1 MRINEAAEQLGLS
14 QRALKYYEK
23 EGLLEVRRDENGYRN
38 YSAQDLE
45 RLKKISLYRKLGIAI
60 KDIESLL
67 NIEDPARLRE
77 ILAQKRD
84 QLQQDQTQLQSLEK
98 YLNDGNLDE
107 AFQQIDYE
115 TIGQAFQD
123 MFPGFTGYY
132 FMYHFMP
139 YLQMRITTP
148 EQQAAYQR
156 ILTFWDTTT
165 IQVPLFT
172 RLISYLQYKL
182 NRLNLFDQTETME
195 KRMRQMIEM
204 SDHDYEKLK
213 KQVLSG
219 VKMKTSFP
227 MKYHP
232 AFVSQRKFMKRLQ
245 DAGYNDIFIP
255 SMIELSPAYKRY
267 HDALTAINQRL
278 CDDLGLYYDSNYVL
292 RMRKKDSVQA

>member
-115 TIGQAFQD
+115 TIGQAIQD

-132 FMYHFMP
+132 FMHHFMP
-139 YLQMRITTP
+139 YL
-148 EQQAAYQR
+148 
-156 ILTFWDTTT
+156 
-165 IQVPLFT
+165 
-172 RLISYLQYKL
+172 
-182 NRLNLFDQTETME
+182 
-195 KRMRQMIEM
+195 
-204 SDHDYEKLK
+204 
-213 KQVLSG
+213 
-219 VKMKTSFP
+219 
-227 MKYHP
+227 
-232 AFVSQRKFMKRLQ
+232 
-245 DAGYNDIFIP
+245 
-255 SMIELSPAYKRY
+255 
-267 HDALTAINQRL
+267 
-278 CDDLGLYYDSNYVL
+278 
-292 RMRKKDSVQA
+292 

>member
-1 MRINEAAEQLGLS
+1 MRINEAAEHLGLS

-38 YSAQDLE
+38 YSTQDLE

-67 NIEDPARLRE
+67 NTEDPVRLRE

-98 YLNDGNLDE
+98 YLDDGNLDE

-115 TIGQAFQD
+115 TIGQAIQD

-132 FMYHFMP
+132 FMHHFMP
-139 YLQMRITTP
+139 YLQMRITSP

-165 IQVPLFT
+165 IQVPLVM

-213 KQVLSG
+213 N
-219 VKMKTSFP
+219 
-227 MKYHP
+227 
-232 AFVSQRKFMKRLQ
+232 R
-245 DAGYNDIFIP
+245 
-255 SMIELSPAYKRY
+255 
-267 HDALTAINQRL
+267 
-278 CDDLGLYYDSNYVL
+278 C
-292 RMRKKDSVQA
+292 

>member
-1 MRINEAAEQLGLS
+1 MMRINEVAEQLGLS

-67 NIEDPARLRE
+67 NTEDPARLRE

-115 TIGQAFQD
+115 TIGQAIQD

-132 FMYHFMP
+132 FMHHFMP

-165 IQVPLFT
+165 IKVPLFT
-172 RLISYLQYKL
+172 RLI
-182 NRLNLFDQTETME
+182 RR
-195 KRMRQMIEM
+195 KRWKSACGR
-204 SDHDYEKLK
+204 
-213 KQVLSG
+213 
-219 VKMKTSFP
+219 
-227 MKYHP
+227 
-232 AFVSQRKFMKRLQ
+232 
-245 DAGYNDIFIP
+245 
-255 SMIELSPAYKRY
+255 
-267 HDALTAINQRL
+267 
-278 CDDLGLYYDSNYVL
+278 
-292 RMRKKDSVQA
+292 